1 MAQSKKSASSTRNNT
16 SSRST
21 SRSGSSSGKRTSA
34 KSSSGASSRTSPKS
48 SSKAT
53 ASKRSASSAPKDDI
67 VEVGIGDYWHAFT
80 KTRVFVPIM
89 VILVTAVL
97 VGLDLLI
104 SWNTYER
111 FFMLL
116 GIELIIAAAG
126 WLIIMIYSIGSSKK
140 SSSGSKD
147 EV

>member
-34 KSSSGASSRTSPKS
+34 KSSSKS
-48 SSKAT
+48 SSKAP
-53 ASKRSASSAPKDDI
+53 ASKRSGTSAPKDDI